1 MQAGLYIYFYKLLRI
16 SNVFKL
22 DSNLFE
28 EKTLK
33 TSSKVERK
41 KEPTPKHIDILIQDA
56 LPFFVENNQA
66 MCVSCTTLES
76 E

>member
-41 KEPTPKHIDILIQDA
+41 
-56 LPFFVENNQA
+56 N
-66 MCVSCTTLES
+66 
-76 E
+76 